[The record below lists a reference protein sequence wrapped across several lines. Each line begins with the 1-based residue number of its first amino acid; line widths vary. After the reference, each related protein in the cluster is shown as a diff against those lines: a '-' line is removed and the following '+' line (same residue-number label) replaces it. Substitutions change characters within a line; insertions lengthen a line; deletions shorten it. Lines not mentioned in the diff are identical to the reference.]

1 MNPLYSFAGILASA
15 ALHLASTFNPKARL
29 IVEGRRATPERL
41 SKLDPERPVAW
52 FHASSLGEFEQG
64 RPLIEALRRTH
75 PEYQILLSFFSPS
88 GYTVRHDYAGADV
101 VVYLPSD
108 RQPSVD
114 HFLELAHPSLV
125 VIVKYDFW
133 PTMLYA
139 LAKRRIPTYLV
150 SAIFRREQLFFRP
163 WGGWYLRLLTLFEHL
178 FVQDEPSR
186 TLLVE
191 HGIEAVSVTGDT
203 RFDRVMEIAEEAKDI
218 PEAAYLEGRVLVAGS
233 SWPEDEELLIPYFNE
248 APSDF
253 KLIIAPHEIHEE
265 HLQTIEA
272 KLQRPFA
279 RYTEVKAGRVTA
291 PYECL
296 IIDCFGLLSSIY
308 RYGRYAYVGG
318 GFGKSVHNTL
328 EAAVYGIPVF
338 FGPEIHKHRE
348 VRELCTEELGFVLHT
363 QSELSKLIAR
373 FDQSQEAR
381 AVASRARDYFATQ
394 RGATKTIL
402 KALFPEE

>member
-1 MNPLYSFAGILASA
+1 
-15 ALHLASTFNPKARL
+15 
-29 IVEGRRATPERL
+29 
-41 SKLDPERPVAW
+41 
-52 FHASSLGEFEQG
+52 
-64 RPLIEALRRTH
+64 LIEALRRTH

-88 GYTVRHDYAGADV
+88 GYTVRHNYAGADV

-186 TLLVE
+186 RLLVE

-203 RFDRVMEIAEEAKDI
+203 RFDRVMEIAEEAKDV
-218 PEAAYLEGRVLVAGS
+218 PEAACLEGRVLVAGS

-265 HLQTIEA
+265 HLQAIEA

-348 VRELCTEELGFVLHT
+348 VRELCAEEVGFVLHT
-363 QSELSKLIAR
+363 QAELSMLIAR
-373 FDQSQEAR
+373 FDQSQEAE
-381 AVASRARDYFATQ
+381 AVASRARDYFAAQ

-402 KALFPEE
+402 SALFPEE

>member
-218 PEAAYLEGRVLVAGS
+218 PEAAYLEGRVLVGWC

-348 VRELCTEELGFVLHT
+348 VRELCTEEVGFVLHT
-363 QSELSKLIAR
+363 QAELAKLIAR

>member
-88 GYTVRHDYAGADV
+88 GYTVRHDDAGADV

-348 VRELCTEELGFVLHT
+348 VRELCTEEVGFVLHT
-363 QSELSKLIAR
+363 QAELAKLIAR

>member
-1 MNPLYSFAGILASA
+1 M
-15 ALHLASTFNPKARL
+15 
-29 IVEGRRATPERL
+29 
-41 SKLDPERPVAW
+41 
-52 FHASSLGEFEQG
+52 
-64 RPLIEALRRTH
+64 
-75 PEYQILLSFFSPS
+75 
-88 GYTVRHDYAGADV
+88 
-101 VVYLPSD
+101 
-108 RQPSVD
+108 
-114 HFLELAHPSLV
+114 
-125 VIVKYDFW
+125 
-133 PTMLYA
+133 
-139 LAKRRIPTYLV
+139 
-150 SAIFRREQLFFRP
+150 
-163 WGGWYLRLLTLFEHL
+163 
-178 FVQDEPSR
+178 
-186 TLLVE
+186 
-191 HGIEAVSVTGDT
+191 TGDT
-203 RFDRVMEIAEEAKDI
+203 RFDRVMEIAEEAKDV
-218 PEAAYLEGRVLVAGS
+218 PEAACLEGRVLVAGS

-265 HLQTIEA
+265 HLQAIEA

-348 VRELCTEELGFVLHT
+348 VRELCAEEVGFVLHT
-363 QSELSKLIAR
+363 QAELSMLIAR
-373 FDQSQEAR
+373 FDQSQEAE
-381 AVASRARDYFATQ
+381 AVASRARDYFAAQ

-402 KALFPEE
+402 SALFPEE

>member
-186 TLLVE
+186 RLLVE
-191 HGIEAVSVTGDT
+191 HGIEAVSATGDT

-218 PEAAYLEGRVLVAGS
+218 PEAACLEGRVLVAGS
-233 SWPEDEELLIPYFNE
+233 SWPEDEVLLIPYFNE

-348 VRELCTEELGFVLHT
+348 VRELCTEEVGFVLHT
-363 QSELSKLIAR
+363 QAELAKLIAR

-381 AVASRARDYFATQ
+381 AVSSRARDYFATQ